1 MSQRAAVRPAVIGG
15 VELPAGEAIVVLI
28 GAANRDPARFADP
41 DRFDITR
48 DGGRGLFFG
57 HGLHLCLGA
66 ALARLEMTVLLEQI
80 GKRFPSLAIGGE
92 VRRRPNPALRGMA
105 ALPLTR

>member
-1 MSQRAAVRPAVIGG
+1 
-15 VELPAGEAIVVLI
+15 VVLY
-28 GAANRDPARFADP
+28 GAANRDPARCPDP

-48 DGGRGLFFG
+48 DAGRGLFFG

-66 ALARLEMTVLLEQI
+66 AVARLEMTVLLEQL
-80 GKRFPSLAIGGE
+80 GKRFPSLRLGGPAQ
-92 VRRRPNPALRGMA
+92 RRPNPALRGMA